1 MLPGDLGK
9 IGDLRVLSS
18 RSTPSPSAA
27 IDEASP
33 QRRLALGCARRD
45 RVWIPWPRSL

>member
-1 MLPGDLGK
+1 MLLGDFGK
-9 IGDLRVLSS
+9 IADLRVLSS

-33 QRRLALGCARRD
+33 QWRLALGCARRD
-45 RVWIPWPRSL
+45 RVWIPRSRSL